1 MKIALINNYDMR
13 SIAMSRQQEGLNAPA
28 QHLWGLIGLPEHGI
42 QADVVDFQQF
52 SFLKKLSDK
61 IKLLG
66 DLDQQLKLLFK
77 QNRYDAVYS
86 AHHLSTLL
94 LSALRHIGI
103 LRIPLVA
110 IAYQAP
116 RSHSFIWTWFVRI
129 MMGGNDRIL
138 CLSQALLED
147 MAAFGIP
154 RHKLSVIGWGVDLPS
169 YAMGRTGIPEEER
182 FVFSSGKSYRDYPTL
197 LGAIGDRSLTICGA
211 GKDVWTKGMPVP
223 PANVNIIQDMIHWTD
238 FIRIYQQSSI
248 VAIILE
254 ENHDRFKNAI
264 GFTVLSEA
272 LAVGKAIIMTRND
285 YVGIDLEAEGIGIW
299 VEAGDVMG
307 WQRAINYLLD
317 NPKIAEEMG
326 QKARNLAEKRYNLTR
341 FTEQLATALWDV
353 CKPEQQPQE
362 SLYPK
367 PSN

>member
-1 MKIALINNYDMR
+1 MFLTRDFQKTQTMKIALINNYDMR
-13 SIAMSRQQEGLNAPA
+13 SIVLSREQEGLNAPA
-28 QHLWGLIGLPEHGI
+28 QHLWGLIGLPNHGI
-42 QADVVDFQQF
+42 ETDIVDFQEF

-66 DLDQQLKLLFK
+66 DLDQQLKLLLK
-77 QNRYDAVYS
+77 QNRYAAVYS

-94 LSALRHIGI
+94 LSALRHLGI
-103 LRIPLVA
+103 LRIPIVA

-116 RSHSFIWTWFVRI
+116 RSHNFVWTWFVRI

-154 RHKLSVIGWGVDLPS
+154 RHKLSVIEWGVDLPS
-169 YAMGRTGIPEEER
+169 YEMGRTDIPADQR

-197 LGAIGDRSLTICGA
+197 LEAIGDRALTICGA
-211 GKDVWTKGMPVP
+211 GKDVWTQGMPLP
-223 PANVNIIQDMIHWTD
+223 PTNVRIIQEMIHWTE
-238 FIRIYQQSSI
+238 FIRIYQASYI

-254 ENHDRFKNAI
+254 ENHERFKNAI

-272 LAVGKAIIMTRND
+272 LAVGKAIVMTRND

-299 VEAGDVMG
+299 VEPGDVDG
-307 WQRAINYLLD
+307 WQKALNYLLD
-317 NPKIAEEMG
+317 NPDVAQDMG
-326 QKARNLAEKRYNLTR
+326 RKARQLAEQRYNLTH

-353 CKPEQQPQE
+353 CEA
-362 SLYPK
+362 
-367 PSN
+367 N